1 VATVNVEKRLFCALA
16 GVAGLSLLAVAYLLG
31 RASSGAERSAPRLD
45 RADPASATVPAG
57 TGAAVPMASA
67 PTPPSADPAFAP
79 LPSPSAPQSAFHAGP
94 EPPAPF
100 LPTPLPAPELAPPDD
115 PERAA
120 VAAYLDAV
128 DAIQASGLAGSP
140 ESAATEMAVALAR
153 GDASGLDGLV
163 REAEEA
169 RRRLLAIS
177 PPAACAA
184 HHRETLGS
192 FDDALGMLRALR
204 DASASADPAAS
215 LASVATQAT
224 ALRARAEALQRE
236 DRALRARAGRAP

>member
-1 VATVNVEKRLFCALA
+1 VATVPVDRRLLYALA

-31 RASSGAERSAPRLD
+31 RANGGAERAAPRLE
-45 RADPASATVPAG
+45 
-57 TGAAVPMASA
+57 GAA
-67 PTPPSADPAFAP
+67 PAFAATP
-79 LPSPSAPQSAFHAGP
+79 AAAGAAALTAPVPPPSHAEPAYVELPSSPATQAAPEVGP
-94 EPPAPF
+94 ELRAPF
-100 LPTPLPAPELAPPDD
+100 LPTPLPAPDLAPPDD

-120 VAAYLDAV
+120 IAAYLDAV

-140 ESAATEMAVALAR
+140 ESVANEMAVALAR

-169 RRRLLAIS
+169 RRRLLGIS

-192 FDDALGMLRALR
+192 FDDALAMLRALKSATGSP
-204 DASASADPAAS
+204 DPASALAEVAAR
-215 LASVATQAT
+215 AT
-224 ALRARAEALQRE
+224 ALKARAESLKTE
-236 DRALRARAGRAP
+236 EEALRRRGPTR